1 MPNLVSSNIYGKY
14 THLTWHEINHFLVL
28 FQKKKKLSYIKMSV
42 ETRPANS
49 KNLILITHQ
58 IRVMRKHGGHSKSD
72 E

>member
-1 MPNLVSSNIYGKY
+1 
-14 THLTWHEINHFLVL
+14 
-28 FQKKKKLSYIKMSV
+28 MSV